1 MDNILDEKQSGE
13 LNPVNST
20 NDLVE
25 ISNGILRETKSDLN
39 GKKVLNVPIG
49 ELSALGVGVSS
60 LIPAFRTITQTLSF
74 DTEGLYTLAN
84 AVTGDVLKATRDN
97 GVFWGAL
104 KTREGASKM
113 LKLQEYGP
121 LTARSTTIVP
131 INPAVML
138 TAVALFSIEKELGKI
153 EKLEKQILSFL
164 EAEKES
170 EIEADVETLTG
181 IISKYKFN
189 WDNDKFVASNH
200 KLVLDIQR
208 TARKNMDLYKKKLNG
223 ALSSQTIINTKLS
236 INQSLNENMKL
247 FKYFRLS
254 LYTFSL
260 ASFLEIMLS
269 GNFKEE
275 NVASIKTEISVLSE
289 QYREMFEKCSLY
301 IEKMSHSSIETN
313 VLKGLGTASKAVGKF
328 IGSIPL
334 IKEGQVDEFLQD
346 SGEKVKKNADSLEK
360 DYVKTFSEVR
370 DPNTSIFIGQMEN
383 VIAIYNHT
391 EKISFDNENLYLVT
405 DE

>member
-1 MDNILDEKQSGE
+1 MYNTLDEKNSGE
-13 LNPVNST
+13 LNTINSAS
-20 NDLVE
+20 DLVE
-25 ISNGILRETKSDLN
+25 LSNCILRESKSDLN
-39 GKKVLNVPIG
+39 NKKVMNVPIG
-49 ELSALGVGVSS
+49 ELAALGAGVSS
-60 LIPAFRTITQTLSF
+60 LIPTFRTITQTLSF
-74 DTEGLYTLAN
+74 DTNGLYTLAN
-84 AVTGDVLKATRDN
+84 AVAGDVLKATKEN
-97 GVFWGAL
+97 GIFWGAL
-104 KTREGASKM
+104 KTETGASKM
-113 LKLQEYGP
+113 LKLQQIGP
-121 LTARSTTIVP
+121 LSASSTALIP

-170 EIEADVETLTG
+170 EIEADVETLIS
-181 IISKYKFN
+181 IINKYKFN
-189 WDNDKFVASNH
+189 WDNEKFVTGNH

-223 ALSSQTIINTKLS
+223 SLGSQLIINTKVI
-236 INQSLNENMKL
+236 INQTLNDLMKL
-247 FKYFRLS
+247 FKYYKLS

-275 NVASIKTEISVLSE
+275 NVSSIKKEISDLSE
-289 QYREMFEKCSLY
+289 EYRVIFEKCSVY
-301 IEKMSHSSIETN
+301 MEKMSHSSVETN
-313 VLKGLGTASKAVGKF
+313 VLKGFGIAEKAVGKF

-334 IKEGQVDEFLQD
+334 IKEGLVDEFLQEN
-346 SGEKVKKNADSLEK
+346 GEKVTNNANELEK
-360 DYVKTFSEVR
+360 DYVKTFAEVR

-383 VIAIYNHT
+383 VITIYNHT
-391 EKISFDNENLYLVT
+391 EKISFDNENLYLVA